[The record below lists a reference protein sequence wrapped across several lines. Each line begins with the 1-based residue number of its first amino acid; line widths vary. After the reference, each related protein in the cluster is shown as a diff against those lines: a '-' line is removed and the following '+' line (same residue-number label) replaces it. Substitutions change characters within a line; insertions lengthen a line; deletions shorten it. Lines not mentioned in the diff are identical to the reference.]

1 VACSRESKTEK
12 KAEMLADDDL
22 DDEEEDLDL
31 EEEEDDLLL
40 PLSVRGDEAS
50 VSNQGHIRG

>member
-1 VACSRESKTEK
+1 
-12 KAEMLADDDL
+12 MLADDDL